1 MEISMQG
8 RPFSYR
14 SVLNIYQYFRKIM
27 YKICIFV
34 KLSITDN
41 KLHSCHRD
49 GWDRIQSLNPTTS
62 HNPPSVASEPSPARM
77 SVPRTL

>member
-1 MEISMQG
+1 MISVHVET
-8 RPFSYR
+8 FSYR
-14 SVLNIYQYFRKIM
+14 NVLNIYNNLRNARYQ
-27 YKICIFV
+27 IC

-62 HNPPSVASEPSPARM
+62 QNPPSVASELSPARM